1 MKKHYKIS
9 LYKALDNDL
18 YSIYSLMKHVYDDL
32 EDKSLFVCDDID
44 FVKQQLTKT
53 GFGVIAKANDNI
65 IGCLIVRFPGLEKD
79 NLGYDIDIN
88 ANELPKVAH
97 IEAVVVD
104 KNFRGNG
111 LQQKMIEYAEQSLGS
126 NKYYHLMATVSP
138 ENHASLK
145 SFFNCNY
152 TEILTKEKYGG
163 LKRIILYKSVKGH

>member
-1 MKKHYKIS
+1 MEKHYKFS

-18 YSIYSLMKHVYDDL
+18 YSIYSLMKQVYDDL
-32 EDKSLFVCDDID
+32 EDKSLFVCDDTD

-104 KNFRGNG
+104 KNFRGHS
-111 LQQKMIEYAEQSLGS
+111 LQQKMIEYAEQLLD
-126 NKYYHLMATVSP
+126 NKKYYHLMATVSP
-138 ENHASLK
+138 DNHASLK

-152 TEILTKEKYGG
+152 KEILTKEKYGG
-163 LKRIILYKSVKGH
+163 LKRIILYKSIKEH